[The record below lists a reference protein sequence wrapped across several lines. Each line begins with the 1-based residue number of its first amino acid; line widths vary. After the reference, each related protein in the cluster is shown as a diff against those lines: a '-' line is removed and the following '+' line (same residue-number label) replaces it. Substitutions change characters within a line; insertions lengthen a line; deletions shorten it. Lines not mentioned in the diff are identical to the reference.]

1 MPAAEA
7 VIATG
12 PAARPVAAPALLI
25 AALAEFDELQFALA
39 LRSCVLLSLYV
50 PITWNC
56 CVPPITTA
64 GPAGFNETDTSTA
77 GFAVTFRVVDPDMEP
92 EVAMT
97 LAWPAATPVTIP
109 VLIALAIV
117 FAEVLQVTLDVTFF
131 EVLSL

>member
-1 MPAAEA
+1 MPPAVA
-7 VIATG
+7 VITTG
-12 PAARPVAAPALLI
+12 PAAAPVATPALLM

-56 CVPPITTA
+56 CMPPITTA

-77 GFAVTFRVVDPDMEP
+77 GFAVTFRVVDPDIEP

-109 VLIALAIV
+109 PLITVAIVPAEVVQIAL
-117 FAEVLQVTLDVTFF
+117 EVRSF
-131 EVLSL
+131 ELLSL